1 MLYKAKFSKTD
12 KKLNREIIDTYSQII
27 AAEKYA
33 SVGPASQQAKGTWL
47 FTLCKYMLMV
57 AIKCCYILE
66 LIWLYLKIQMQIHKC
81 FILF

>member
-33 SVGPASQQAKGTWL
+33 SVGPASQQPK
-47 FTLCKYMLMV
+47 
-57 AIKCCYILE
+57 
-66 LIWLYLKIQMQIHKC
+66 
-81 FILF
+81 

>member
-33 SVGPASQQAKGTWL
+33 SVGSTSLSTVKMNLAVYSLQIYVYGCYK
-47 FTLCKYMLMV
+47 MLLH
-57 AIKCCYILE
+57 I
-66 LIWLYLKIQMQIHKC
+66 
-81 FILF
+81 